1 MKKYWS
7 IVSLMAA
14 MAASAAGAAGNTTPT
29 PAGTVITNTAT
40 LNFSDF
46 GGTPQPPVDSPP
58 VTTTVLPVPSFVLTP
73 NDGSADVTKPDYTK
87 PGQTNNSV
95 KPGDVVVFPYQIT
108 NTGNVPGESYT
119 LGNLPDPTNTVK
131 PGTNV
136 LYFLAN
142 PDTNN
147 DGFVSPTE
155 LAAAGAPITTI
166 SGVNQDQ
173 TVKFYQ
179 VYTVPTTALNADKFG
194 ADPTGTRNPNPARDQ
209 GLTFNLPVDA
219 NNSNTTTIARK
230 DGGVIGPKND
240 PTAAGGTPVYN
251 SPEGVPITP
260 DQNGKDTQTANATTT
275 TTTITFTNTIKNNGN
290 RPDTFT
296 VTSTPANVPAGSTIT
311 LLKTDG
317 TPFTQTP
324 SVAPGSTTDILV
336 RVTLPAGATS
346 TDAANQP
353 TVTLTV
359 ISGNDPAKTDTTKDI
374 VNLPGAKFGDV
385 LPTNPATEPNPT
397 PAVPATPANP
407 SPTDP
412 TAVNV
417 NPAVCTNTTNAF
429 LPMGVKNTGG
439 APDRFVIS
447 GSTTVKLTSGADQ
460 AVTVT
465 YYTDTNANGILDAGE
480 VALPTVAGGQDTGL
494 IAPGATLKLVAV
506 IPVPCASAQ
515 GTYVINQK
523 AVSPT
528 SGTIPDTNDT
538 VKVGGNGTPP
548 VVTKTVDKTKAQ
560 PGDVLTYTISGTN
573 KANANITGAALKDT
587 VPTNTTYVSFVA
599 TTTSTGKVLYS
610 TNGTTWNAAAPA
622 APQADGTTVYAGV
635 DTNNDGTITTADI
648 LKPGESIS
656 ATFKVQ
662 VK

>member
-1 MKKYWS
+1 
-7 IVSLMAA
+7 MAV
-14 MAASAAGAAGNTTPT
+14 SAAGATAT
-29 PAGTVITNTAT
+29 PAGTVITNVAT

-46 GGTPQPPVDSPP
+46 NGTDQPPVDSPP
-58 VTTTVLPVPSFVLTP
+58 VKTTVTPVPSFVLTP

-87 PGQTNNSV
+87 PGQTNNNG

-119 LGNLPDPTNTVK
+119 LGNLPDPTGVVK

-136 LYFLAN
+136 LYYLTN

-147 DGFVSPTE
+147 DGLVSPAE
-155 LAAAGAPITTI
+155 LTAAGTAITTI

-179 VYTVPTTALNADKFG
+179 VYTVPTTALNTEKYG
-194 ADPTGTRNPNPARDQ
+194 ADPTGTRNPNTAKDQ
-209 GLTFNLPVDA
+209 GLVINLPIDA
-219 NNSNTTTIARK
+219 NNSNTTTIARQ

-240 PTAAGGTPVYN
+240 PTAVGGTPVYT
-251 SPEGVPITP
+251 SPEGVLITP
-260 DQNGKDTQTANATTT
+260 DQNGKDTQTANATVT

-290 RPDTFT
+290 RPDIFT
-296 VTSTPANVPAGSTIT
+296 VAPNPANFPAGSTIV
-311 LLKTDG
+311 LLNPDG

-324 SVAPGSTTDILV
+324 SVNPGGTTDILV
-336 RVTLPAGATS
+336 KVTLPAGSTSADATK
-346 TDAANQP
+346 QP

-359 ISGNDPAKTDTTKDI
+359 ISGNDPTKTDTTKDI

-385 LPTNPATEPNPT
+385 DPKTPGTDPTPV
-397 PAVPATPANP
+397 PAVPATPA
-407 SPTDP
+407 SPDPKDP

-417 NPAVCTNTTNAF
+417 DPKVCTTTTNAF

-447 GSTTVKLTSGADQ
+447 GSTSIRLTNGKDEL
-460 AVTVT
+460 VNVT
-465 YYTDTNANGILDAGE
+465 YYTDTNANGVLDAGE
-480 VALPTVAGGQDTGL
+480 VVLPPVAGGQDTGL

-515 GTYVINQK
+515 GTYTINQK
-523 AVSPT
+523 VVSPT
-528 SGTIPDTNDT
+528 SGTIEDKNDT

-548 VVTKTVDKTKAQ
+548 VVTKTVDKDKAQ

-573 KANANITGAALKDT
+573 KTNANIVKAILKDT
-587 VPTNTTYVSFVA
+587 VPVNTTYVSFVA
-599 TTTSTGKVLYS
+599 TSTSTGKVLYS
-610 TNGTTWNAAAPA
+610 TNGTTWSAAAPA
-622 APQADGTTVYAGV
+622 APQPDGSTIYTGV
-635 DTNNDGTITTADI
+635 DTNNDGNITTADI

-656 ATFKVQ
+656 AIFKVQ